1 MNSVYCV
8 CLLLW
13 MVVSNVLLVGLME
26 KWMMFSPSAE
36 NIHALEGP
44 DLEGGKNSLFQMQV
58 AVLEE
63 N

>member
-1 MNSVYCV
+1 
-8 CLLLW
+8 

-26 KWMMFSPSAE
+26 KWMMFSASSE
-36 NIHALEGP
+36 NTRALEGP

-58 AVLEE
+58 AMLEE